1 MESIPTRRPKK
12 LLNSGSGMTKEKN
25 KNKKTNKDNKNN
37 KVGFFA
43 PLFNPKL
50 FIREM
55 KKGQMKGHYIAGE
68 KRAVAAKGMERIEK
82 RRGKGWLNFWLW
94 MPIWSFFIFWREGK
108 KAEKE
113 ENE

>member
-1 MESIPTRRPKK
+1 MAKK
-12 LLNSGSGMTKEKN
+12 NS
-25 KNKKTNKDNKNN
+25 NKKKENK

-50 FIREM
+50 FMREM

-68 KRAVAAKGMERIEK
+68 KRNVAAKGIDRIEK
-82 RRGKGWLNFWLW
+82 RRGKSWVNFWLW
-94 MPIWSFFIFWREGK
+94 MPLWGFLVFWREGK

-113 ENE
+113 E